1 MKPPTKIESNSPP
14 WDAPTR
20 LVSAVFLFILAGALL
35 WALRQLLVP
44 IILALLLAY
53 LLHPIVTRLERWLRL
68 PRWGAVLLTYLI
80 MLLLIAGVVTGLG
93 LAISQQLIGLVQD
106 IGRLSSLLPVFLE
119 SLAEGTYVLG
129 PWTIDMA
136 KINLDP
142 ILQSLVASIRPLLT
156 QTGTLLASVAGAT
169 ASVIGLLV
177 IAMVIGLYLLLD
189 SGALGGGFID
199 LVPSAYRQDIE
210 ALMDETGRVWQAFL
224 RGQLILGLAVGL
236 MVTVVLSAL
245 GLRFSLALGLIA
257 GLLEFVPMFGPT
269 IAGAA
274 AVIVALLQGVD
285 NWWGLT
291 PLGFAAVVIV
301 AFIIIQQVENNILV
315 PRIIGLTLNLHPLT
329 VLLGVLAGGILAGL
343 LGVLLAAP
351 TLATLR
357 LWVGYVYRKTAGLG
371 TMPPPATEPAG
382 AGVRP
387 GLGRRLMVRLKAM
400 RSRRT
405 SGKAAKG
412 KSS

>member
-1 MKPPTKIESNSPP
+1 
-14 WDAPTR
+14 
-20 LVSAVFLFILAGALL
+20 L
-35 WALRQLLVP
+35 
-44 IILALLLAY
+44 
-53 LLHPIVTRLERWLRL
+53 
-68 PRWGAVLLTYLI
+68 
-80 MLLLIAGVVTGLG
+80 
-93 LAISQQLIGLVQD
+93 
-106 IGRLSSLLPVFLE
+106 
-119 SLAEGTYVLG
+119 
-129 PWTIDMA
+129 TIDMA

-156 QTGTLLASVAGAT
+156 QTCTLLASVAGAT

-199 LVPSAYRQDIE
+199 LVPSAYSQDIQ

-274 AVIVALLQGVD
+274 AVIVALLQGAD
-285 NWWGLT
+285 NWWGLA
-291 PLGFAAVVIV
+291 PLGFAAVVVV

-357 LWVGYVYRKTAGLG
+357 LWVGYIYRKTAGLG
-371 TMPPPATEPAG
+371 TIPPPATGPAG

-387 GLGRRLMVRLKAM
+387 GLGRRLMVRLKAL